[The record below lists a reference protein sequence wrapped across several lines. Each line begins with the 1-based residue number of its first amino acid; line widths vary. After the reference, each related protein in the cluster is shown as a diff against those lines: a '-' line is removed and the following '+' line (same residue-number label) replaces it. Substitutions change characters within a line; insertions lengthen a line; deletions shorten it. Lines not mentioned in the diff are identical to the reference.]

1 MKKAIQFLAIGTFSI
16 LALFSCKKLDLNKL
30 TLGEW
35 NPSLAVPLAHST
47 FNVYDVLAYTD
58 HNDLVVI
65 DPSSGLLAL
74 IYNSDITSVNGGQLV
89 NCNDLSASKSLSL
102 TTLGG
107 VASPAFSSNIS
118 HNGSETVD
126 FNFDNSAQIKEFK
139 FDNGLFDIAVSSSF
153 KHPITI
159 NISIPSLKKNGTP
172 FTKAINVA
180 AASGANATASMNEDL
195 SNYIADFTLNNTTFN
210 KLKIDY
216 SITVNGNGGALLP
229 TDNIALNFNF
239 TSLKMNYGKGYFGTQ
254 NIALNKDSILLK
266 IYQSLDE
273 GYFELVDPK
282 IRFFINNSFGM
293 PINLALN
300 QISTV
305 NINTNQTLNL
315 LGYTQVIT
323 LNAPTSIGDSALT
336 VVSFDKNNTTN
347 IQQVVTPAPKYLTF
361 DANANLNP
369 NGNTGVDNFMTKNSK
384 IEVKSEV
391 ELPLYGLAHNFK
403 VRDTVDFTS
412 PSESENLKSVMF
424 RLITNNGFP
433 INVFA
438 QIKFM
443 DENHNQV
450 FVLTNAQT
458 LLVAAADVDAQG
470 RVVASVKKV
479 TDLSL
484 TQAQINLLDNVK
496 YIELYAEANTKDF
509 QTGKLIK
516 IYDTYKLDLP

>member
-1 MKKAIQFLAIGTFSI
+1 
-16 LALFSCKKLDLNKL
+16 
-30 TLGEW
+30 
-35 NPSLAVPLAHST
+35 
-47 FNVYDVLAYTD
+47 
-58 HNDLVVI
+58 
-65 DPSSGLLAL
+65 
-74 IYNSDITSVNGGQLV
+74 
-89 NCNDLSASKSLSL
+89 
-102 TTLGG
+102 
-107 VASPAFSSNIS
+107 
-118 HNGSETVD
+118 
-126 FNFDNSAQIKEFK
+126 
-139 FDNGLFDIAVSSSF
+139 
-153 KHPITI
+153 
-159 NISIPSLKKNGTP
+159 
-172 FTKAINVA
+172 
-180 AASGANATASMNEDL
+180 
-195 SNYIADFTLNNTTFN
+195 
-210 KLKIDY
+210 
-216 SITVNGNGGALLP
+216 
-229 TDNIALNFNF
+229 
-239 TSLKMNYGKGYFGTQ
+239 
-254 NIALNKDSILLK
+254 
-266 IYQSLDE
+266 
-273 GYFELVDPK
+273 
-282 IRFFINNSFGM
+282 M

-516 IYDTYKLDLP
+516 IYDTYKLDLKLSVQFEAKF